1 MKPWQSPAPN
11 EFPTHPARRKD
22 DLKSAGVPSLNP
34 WLHTATR
41 WTTQWPG
48 LQRPGCK
55 TCNTVALQCAPRLC
69 SPRLPL
75 RQCIVVHVSSL
86 SHRYTR
92 HRTSLPTEIHGQI
105 VQPTT
110 PPLAR
115 RQSRSRHCPTHSSP
129 QRYPTPSVTPSLPG
143 RIPMLFRTAHAALAL
158 LAVFNVP
165 SSLASPV
172 T

>member
-22 DLKSAGVPSLNP
+22 DLKSAGVPSLHP

-55 TCNTVALQCAPRLC
+55 TWNTVTLQCAPRLC

-129 QRYPTPSVTPSLPG
+129 QRYPTPSVIRPRCPAEYQCCSAPLPPPSLCSLSSTSRP
-143 RIPMLFRTAHAALAL
+143 
-158 LAVFNVP
+158 P
-165 SSLASPV
+165 SRRP
-172 T
+172 